1 MGQASLAPV
10 GGASGRA
17 RVAFEFAPDLD
28 HVSRIS
34 QSKRIS
40 FFLYLF
46 ICLDIFDLFFFFVRF
61 LRDGTLLIGCDG
73 RANQRAPS
81 AWEGWRVGV
90 GGDVDS
96 RGPNQTFDWLF
107 DCVGPN

>member
-1 MGQASLAPV
+1 M
-10 GGASGRA
+10 
-17 RVAFEFAPDLD
+17 
-28 HVSRIS
+28 
-34 QSKRIS
+34 
-40 FFLYLF
+40 
-46 ICLDIFDLFFFFVRF
+46 RF